1 MAVGPDHPDR
11 RRRLL
16 LVVGG
21 VVLVV
26 ALLLGLAMALTTDGD
41 PADGAGAPTSSAT
54 SDPATSGPSPSDLS
68 PTGTADG
75 SSPTTGAPGPTG
87 SPTIPGV
94 VEDPATVPASRVLL
108 CDVTAP
114 RIGALLGPDGAG
126 PDTLRIG
133 SDALLQLLPDW
144 RDGADGYPLA
154 DDRIGIAEQ
163 VGAAWERAVAAYD
176 AGDTD
181 AAEGFTGDAEDALA
195 ALDGLDPLPGC

>member
-1 MAVGPDHPDR
+1 MAVGPGHPSR
-11 RRRLL
+11 RRVL

-21 VVLVV
+21 VVLVAV
-26 ALLLGLAMALTTDGD
+26 LLLGLALALTSSGD
-41 PADGAGAPTSSAT
+41 PADRSVGPTSSASSGPT
-54 SDPATSGPSPSDLS
+54 TPAPGSDPSATA
-68 PTGTADG
+68 TGGG